1 MNAIRSALH
10 QGFPVGGAWRIYS
23 GFQRETAFHK
33 TNVFPEYL
41 HDPDAGTYVGNHAM
55 TIVGYDVIDG
65 DEYFL
70 IQNSWGKGFGYDG
83 LFWAHR
89 DWIDTAWDLTVVRVV
104 PLAKPGDDRQQDHHA
119 DDHVRVGTHEQKR
132 LPNHAPSE
140 LQHPIIV
147 PEETREE
154 HPARYHA
161 SARLLHPPAPQQ
173 AHPAAARPG
182 VRRRLRAAHR
192 AEGGVPLPRRHHHRG
207 VLQALQRGRA
217 PAPRHHQGVLHRGG
231 ADVRGRE
238 GVRGEPLMSKHIVEV
253 LGSKVVD
260 GNKASL
266 QDALKDAYYLGMKSA
281 LCMVLAKV
289 FGQESYEYGVDRPE
303 NLAIENTVLMGRI
316 IGLYTDALNEEN
328 SVFVGKLNR
337 RIQMAESARK
347 MHEKMIVELEQKLA
361 ETKRE
366 HLSVSQMEQE
376 LIVLHQDICGE
387 GK

>member
-1 MNAIRSALH
+1 
-10 QGFPVGGAWRIYS
+10 
-23 GFQRETAFHK
+23 
-33 TNVFPEYL
+33 
-41 HDPDAGTYVGNHAM
+41 
-55 TIVGYDVIDG
+55 
-65 DEYFL
+65 
-70 IQNSWGKGFGYDG
+70 
-83 LFWAHR
+83 
-89 DWIDTAWDLTVVRVV
+89 
-104 PLAKPGDDRQQDHHA
+104 
-119 DDHVRVGTHEQKR
+119 
-132 LPNHAPSE
+132 
-140 LQHPIIV
+140 
-147 PEETREE
+147 
-154 HPARYHA
+154 
-161 SARLLHPPAPQQ
+161 
-173 AHPAAARPG
+173 
-182 VRRRLRAAHR
+182 
-192 AEGGVPLPRRHHHRG
+192 
-207 VLQALQRGRA
+207 
-217 PAPRHHQGVLHRGG
+217 
-231 ADVRGRE
+231 
-238 GVRGEPLMSKHIVEV
+238 MSKHIVEV